1 MSSKKCDLIGAA
13 TIVAVTRML
22 PAIVTRPL
30 HYTPGLGLAM
40 ADYVYNVIVL
50 HMVAIDSDIDMA
62 VESNLSSSYH
72 VYHMY
77 N

>member
-1 MSSKKCDLIGAA
+1 
-13 TIVAVTRML
+13 ML
-22 PAIVTRPL
+22 PVIVIRHL
-30 HYTPGLGLAM
+30 HYVPGLGLAM
-40 ADYVYNVIVL
+40 VDYVYDVIVL